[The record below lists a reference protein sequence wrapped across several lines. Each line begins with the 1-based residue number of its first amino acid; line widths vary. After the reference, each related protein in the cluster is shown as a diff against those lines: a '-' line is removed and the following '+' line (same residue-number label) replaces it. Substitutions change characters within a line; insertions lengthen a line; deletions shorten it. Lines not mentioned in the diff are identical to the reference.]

1 VDAGT
6 DLQPVIL
13 GALANRGGT
22 TDGSRRSVEEGQEA
36 ITRGRDLQ
44 AAVAVELTTYA
55 VAVASEDLLP
65 RSAPSR
71 AAKSVEPTMSVM
83 SNVAT
88 TRSPDSGGLAQP
100 RTPANSMVTY
110 GSSPTTL
117 DR

>member
-1 VDAGT
+1 
-6 DLQPVIL
+6 
-13 GALANRGGT
+13 
-22 TDGSRRSVEEGQEA
+22 
-36 ITRGRDLQ
+36 
-44 AAVAVELTTYA
+44 
-55 VAVASEDLLP
+55 
-65 RSAPSR
+65 
-71 AAKSVEPTMSVM
+71 MSVM